1 MDDAGQHGGS
11 PDQWTGRP
19 QTGAWVVPPGRAG
32 GDWVPGEAYWVPGPP
47 PKRRHRVRG
56 PLALGAAALI
66 VAGVAA
72 GAGFG
77 HLVWQSPG
85 SSTTALGN
93 ASTAPATGGSSGG
106 GTGNGGLGNGGL
118 GNGGLGNGGLG
129 NGGLGNGG
137 SGGGVGPY
145 GQLPGGTGQG
155 GTGQGGTGQSGGST
169 EGSGGPS
176 NVSAIAGKVSPAL
189 VDINTSLGYQGGR
202 AAGTG
207 IVLTSDG
214 EILTNNH
221 VIDGATKISVTDVG
235 NGKTYAATVTGYD
248 KSHDIAVLRLTNA
261 HGLTTAKIGNSSKV
275 SVGQPVV
282 AVGNAGGT
290 GGTPSSAGGSVIA
303 LHQTITAS
311 DEGGGSSEQL
321 SNVIR
326 INADVEPG
334 DSGGSLVNTSGE
346 VVGIDTAASSSL
358 TAQSSASGSQAFAIP
373 IADATSIAAQ
383 IESGQASSS
392 IHIGTT
398 AFLGVTTSAPSD
410 NPYGSGSATSGAQVS
425 GVLAGGAAA
434 QAGLAAGD
442 VITSVNGQPVDS
454 AEALSAAIA
463 AHHPGDKMT
472 VAWTDTTGQSHSAT
486 VVLRSGPP
494 A

>member
-1 MDDAGQHGGS
+1 MDEAGRHGGS

-19 QTGAWVVPPGRAG
+19 QAGAWAVPSGRAG
-32 GDWVPGEAYWVPGPP
+32 GDWVPADAYWVPGPP
-47 PKRRHRVRG
+47 KPRRRIRG

-66 VAGVAA
+66 AVGAAAGV
-72 GAGFG
+72 GFG
-77 HLVWQSPG
+77 HLAWQSSGP
-85 SSTTALGN
+85 STTALGN
-93 ASTAPATGGSSGG
+93 ASSGPATGGSSGG
-106 GTGNGGLGNGGL
+106 SGNGGLGS
-118 GNGGLGNGGLG
+118 
-129 NGGLGNGG
+129 GG
-137 SGGGVGPY
+137 SGTGSGPY
-145 GQLPGGTGQG
+145 GQWPYGSGSTGQG
-155 GTGQGGTGQSGGST
+155 GTGQGGTGQGGGST

-189 VDINTSLGYQGGR
+189 VDINTSLGYQGGQ

-248 KSHDIAVLRLTNA
+248 KSHDIAVLKLTNA
-261 HGLTTAKIGNSSKV
+261 HGLTTAKIGDSSKV

-311 DEGGGSSEQL
+311 DESGGSSEQL
-321 SNVIR
+321 SNVIA

-334 DSGGSLVNTSGE
+334 DSGGSLVNTAGE

-358 TAQSSASGSQAFAIP
+358 TAQSSAGGSQAFAIP

-383 IESGQASSS
+383 IEAGQASSS
-392 IHIGTT
+392 VHIGTT
-398 AFLGVTTSAPSD
+398 AFLGVTTSSTSD
-410 NPYGSGSATSGAQVS
+410 NPYGSGSVTSGAQVS
-425 GVLAGGAAA
+425 GVVAGGAAA
-434 QAGLAAGD
+434 QAGLTAGD
-442 VITSVNGQPVDS
+442 VITALNGQPVDS
-454 AEALSAAIA
+454 AAALSTAIA
-463 AHHPGDKMT
+463 AHHPGDKIT
-472 VAWTDTTGQSHSAT
+472 VTWTDVSGQSHSAT

>member
-1 MDDAGQHGGS
+1 MDDAGRHGGS

-19 QTGAWVVPPGRAG
+19 QTGAWAVPPGRAG

-93 ASTAPATGGSSGG
+93 ASTPATGGGSSGG
-106 GTGNGGLGNGGL
+106 S

-137 SGGGVGPY
+137 SGGGSGPF
-145 GQLPGGTGQG
+145 GSGGTGQG
-155 GTGQGGTGQSGGST
+155 GTGQGGTGQGGTGQGSTGQSGGTT

-235 NGKTYAATVTGYD
+235 NGKTYAATVTGYN
-248 KSHDIAVLRLTNA
+248 KTHDVAVLQLTNA
-261 HGLTTAKIGNSSKV
+261 HGLTTAKIGDSSKV

-321 SNVIR
+321 SNVIA

-358 TAQSSASGSQAFAIP
+358 TAQSSANGSQAFAIP
-373 IADATSIAAQ
+373 IVDATSIAAQ
-383 IESGQASSS
+383 IEAGQASSS

-398 AFLGVTTSAPSD
+398 AFLGVTTSSPSD
-410 NPYGSGSATSGAQVS
+410 NPDGSGSAMSGAQVS
-425 GVLAGGAAA
+425 GVVAGGAAA

>member
-1 MDDAGQHGGS
+1 
-11 PDQWTGRP
+11 
-19 QTGAWVVPPGRAG
+19 
-32 GDWVPGEAYWVPGPP
+32 
-47 PKRRHRVRG
+47 
-56 PLALGAAALI
+56 
-66 VAGVAA
+66 
-72 GAGFG
+72 
-77 HLVWQSPG
+77 
-85 SSTTALGN
+85 
-93 ASTAPATGGSSGG
+93 
-106 GTGNGGLGNGGL
+106 
-118 GNGGLGNGGLG
+118 
-129 NGGLGNGG
+129 
-137 SGGGVGPY
+137 
-145 GQLPGGTGQG
+145 
-155 GTGQGGTGQSGGST
+155 
-169 EGSGGPS
+169 
-176 NVSAIAGKVSPAL
+176 
-189 VDINTSLGYQGGR
+189 
-202 AAGTG
+202 
-207 IVLTSDG
+207 
-214 EILTNNH
+214 
-221 VIDGATKISVTDVG
+221 
-235 NGKTYAATVTGYD
+235 
-248 KSHDIAVLRLTNA
+248 
-261 HGLTTAKIGNSSKV
+261 
-275 SVGQPVV
+275 
-282 AVGNAGGT
+282 
-290 GGTPSSAGGSVIA
+290 
-303 LHQTITAS
+303 
-311 DEGGGSSEQL
+311 
-321 SNVIR
+321 
-326 INADVEPG
+326 
-334 DSGGSLVNTSGE
+334 